1 MTEWWDVIL
10 ATTAGEFSDLP
21 DLEQATRIVVRL
33 GMAGLLGGLLGW
45 EREHRGKAAG
55 VRTHMLV
62 SMGAALFVLVA
73 EQEGIAPADNS
84 RVLQGIIAGVGFLGA
99 GTILKS
105 DGAHQIR
112 GLTTAAGIWLTAAI
126 GVAAGL
132 GREATA
138 LLSTLLALLVLA
150 AEPLAQRLLH
160 GRGAPTDEGRTAAAE
175 RHAAAGARSP
185 SSASDPGSETGSTG
199 GGPPPAS

>member
-1 MTEWWDVIL
+1 MTEWWEVIL

-160 GRGAPTDEGRTAAAE
+160 GRSAPAEDDASAAGE
-175 RHAAAGARSP
+175 RRAAAGARSP
-185 SSASDPGSETGSTG
+185 SSAPGHGSETGSTG